1 MRKKKKKKPG
11 KLTCQNDLNRHLKYY
26 LQLMTKKDV
35 EGSGLG
41 LQMGGSQPI
50 WG

>member
-1 MRKKKKKKPG
+1 MKKKKKTG
-11 KLTCQNDLNRHLKYY
+11 KLTCQNDLNCHLKYH

-41 LQMGGSQPI
+41 LQMGGSQLI